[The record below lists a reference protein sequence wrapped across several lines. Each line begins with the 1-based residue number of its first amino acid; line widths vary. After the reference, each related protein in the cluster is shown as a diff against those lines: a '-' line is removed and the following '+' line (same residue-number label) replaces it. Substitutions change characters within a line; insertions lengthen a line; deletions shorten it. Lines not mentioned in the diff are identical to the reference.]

1 MPETGFIQ
9 VHAYESNARLPLEG
23 VSIAVAASD
32 GTVLALRLTDGS
44 GRISQIEVP
53 VPPLSAGL
61 TPDTGQIPFT
71 QVNLYARLSGYELA
85 ETPYASSFA
94 GYKDWFIQQYRR
106 PGYTIEVGLG
116 QNPLPLDQ
124 FDKIYRDNLG
134 ILVTAALGLPGGS

>member
-32 GTVLALRLTDGS
+32 GTALALRLTDGS

-71 QVNLYARLSGYELA
+71 QVNLYARLSGYEQIEIENLQVFPGVITDQDLTLIPLS
-85 ETPYASSFA
+85 ELPDRWDQREIFDTP
-94 GYKDWFIQQYRR
+94 
-106 PGYTIEVGLG
+106 P
-116 QNPLPLDQ
+116 QNL
-124 FDKIYRDNLG
+124 
-134 ILVTAALGLPGGS
+134 

>member
-32 GTVLALRLTDGS
+32 GTALALRLTDGS

-71 QVNLYARLSGYELA
+71 QVNLYARLSGYEQIEIENLQVFPGVITDQDLTLIPLS
-85 ETPYASSFA
+85 ELPDRWDRREIFDTP
-94 GYKDWFIQQYRR
+94 
-106 PGYTIEVGLG
+106 P
-116 QNPLPLDQ
+116 QNL
-124 FDKIYRDNLG
+124 
-134 ILVTAALGLPGGS
+134 